1 MTYERYDPPL
11 DVERFH
17 DEGRRQDAIQEHVSK
32 LTLRIDAILSRNNPS
47 AAGKFNTIDYVL
59 VPADQLIL
67 RAAIMKLNELL
78 ENMSDMDRRIKAH
91 VITLF
96 HL

>member
-1 MTYERYDPPL
+1 MTYERYDPPPL

-17 DEGRRQDAIQEHVSK
+17 DERRRQDIQEHVSK
-32 LTLRIDAILSRNNPS
+32 FTSRIDAILSTNNPS
-47 AAGKFNTIDYVL
+47 AAGKFNTIGYVL

-78 ENMSDMDRRIKAH
+78 EHCDLVFLLYKC
-91 VITLF
+91 LF
-96 HL
+96 FLCCM